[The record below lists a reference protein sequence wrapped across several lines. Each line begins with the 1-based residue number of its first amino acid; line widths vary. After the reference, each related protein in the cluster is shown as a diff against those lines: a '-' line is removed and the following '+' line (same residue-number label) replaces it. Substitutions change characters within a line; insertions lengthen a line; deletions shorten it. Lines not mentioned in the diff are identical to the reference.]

1 MRLLSITA
9 LFALGLAA
17 PVQADPAVGLGL
29 SFTFGTGGVNT
40 GLGIRV
46 FSDDREDRV
55 VGAIGLDYQF
65 ATGTFR
71 GTVGPAYLGRNS
83 YIGLD
88 LGFGLNGGGVDFGIG
103 LGGAGTKKPAAP
115 AAAPDPV
122 TGPGPVPGPGPGRE
136 PVLRG

>member
-1 MRLLSITA
+1 MRFLSIPA
-9 LFALGLAA
+9 LLALGLAS

-40 GLGIRV
+40 GVGIRV

-71 GTVGPAYLGRNS
+71 GTIGPAYLGRDH

-88 LGFGLNGGGVDFGIG
+88 LGFGLNGGGIDFGIG
-103 LGGAGTKKPAAP
+103 LGGADTKKPAAAVLP
-115 AAAPDPV
+115 PEPR
-122 TGPGPVPGPGPGRE
+122 GR
-136 PVLRG
+136 G